1 MNSLILGMKYFK
13 YDDDDDLRVYKLIK
27 TDPIVLK
34 EIGYEEKTIGF
45 NKESDLTD
53 SYIRLNPDALII
65 FNMVR
70 IRDLKDVI
78 VTVYRKT
85 EIRNA
90 DTVPYSVC
98 RQNITDF
105 FANSLDP
112 KMGCYGVNV
121 TKETIPQGVKIEQL
135 TACDGIESNDTIA
148 YYMGDSLKDLLGL
161 LRKDRINEYDSIL
174 YNLFNDHIRYTAKSN
189 GGELYITYASS
200 KRCIHGYCK
209 TLKDLLELNNFMFDL
224 MRGFNIYPLDIDLTA
239 SEKAGYLTV
248 DEIDILE
255 RLICKN
261 ITRDAKTQLIIKYDK
276 DIDLDRINGEYLLI
290 YDVTNTLYVV
300 AFSTY
305 GKYHIPVE
313 DVESAENIEKLA
325 RSIGYNPNS
334 SITEAYNHIVFDNSK
349 YF

>member
-1 MNSLILGMKYFK
+1 MNSLILGMKYFN

-161 LRKDRINEYDSIL
+161 LRKYRINEYDTIL

-313 DVESAENIEKLA
+313 DIESAENIEKLA
-325 RSIGYNPNS
+325 QSIGYNPNS
-334 SITEAYNHIVFDNSK
+334 SITEAYNHIMFDRSK
-349 YF
+349 YL

>member
-27 TDPIVLK
+27 TDPIVLR

-78 VTVYRKT
+78 VTVYRNT
-85 EIRNA
+85 EIRNS
-90 DTVPYSVC
+90 DTVPYSIC

-112 KMGCYGVNV
+112 DMGCCGVNV
-121 TKETIPQGVKIEQL
+121 TKETVPQGVRIEQL
-135 TACDGIESNDTIA
+135 TACDGIESTDTIA
-148 YYMGDSLKDLLGL
+148 YYMGDSLKDILGFL
-161 LRKDRINEYDSIL
+161 SKNRIHEYDDIL
-174 YNLFNDHIRYTAKSN
+174 YNLFMDHV
-189 GGELYITYASS
+189 EYASKS
-200 KRCIHGYCK
+200 KGGKIYISYASKKQCVDGYCK

-224 MRGFNIYPLDIDLTA
+224 MRGFNIYPMDIDLTN
-239 SEKAGYLTV
+239 SEKAGYLSI
-248 DEIDILE
+248 DEIEILE
-255 RLICKN
+255 KLICKN
-261 ITRDAKTQLIIKYDK
+261 INRNADTQLIIKYDK
-276 DIDLDRINGEYLLI
+276 DIDLEKIIGDYLLI
-290 YDVTNTLYVV
+290 YDITNTLYVV
-300 AFSTY
+300 TFSTY

-313 DVESAENIEKLA
+313 DIESEENIEKLA
-325 RSIGYNPNS
+325 QSIGYNPNS
-334 SITEAYNHIVFDNSK
+334 SITEAYNHIMFNRSK
-349 YF
+349 YL

>member
-1 MNSLILGMKYFK
+1 MNSLILGMKYFN

-90 DTVPYSVC
+90 DTVPYIVC

-290 YDVTNTLYVV
+290 YDVKDL
-300 AFSTY
+300 
-305 GKYHIPVE
+305 
-313 DVESAENIEKLA
+313 
-325 RSIGYNPNS
+325 NPFF
-334 SITEAYNHIVFDNSK
+334 T
-349 YF
+349 